1 MDRPADRAILPSRNS
16 KEWHLITA
24 SKEQLILL
32 DCLTPENIEEEIV
45 ESLKRDWQRLLE
57 DLRLLE
63 T

>member
-16 KEWHLITA
+16 KESHLITG